1 MYPNLYYAFRDLFG
15 IEITGLRFVNSFGFF
30 VALAFLFAAWVLTM
44 ELRRKSQAG
53 LLQYE
58 DTKIK
63 IGEPASAS
71 ELITN
76 FLLGFLLGYKII
88 GAFVVGPTDPQAFIF
103 STDGSWPVGI
113 ITGLFF
119 AGLKWYEK
127 NKQKLARPEERTIR
141 VWPQDRVGDIVV
153 FAAVFG
159 FAGAKVFH
167 NLENWNE
174 FVADPIGS
182 LLSFSGLTFYGG
194 LICASLAIF
203 WYARKHKISL
213 RHLCDAAAPALMLA
227 YAIGR
232 IGCHISGDGD
242 WGIPNKSPKP
252 SFLPDWAWAYTYPN
266 NVISAGVPIPG
277 CEGQYCNQLP
287 EAVYPTAFFET
298 IACLLLFGVLW
309 YFRKRIDIPGRLF
322 ALYLILNGIERF
334 FIEKIRVNTE
344 YDIFGFHPTQ
354 AELISSLLVLTG
366 IALWIW
372 MGKMVDKNRPVT
384 STR

>member
-88 GAFVVGPTDPQAFIF
+88 GAFVVGPADPQAFIF

-127 NKQKLARPEERTIR
+127 NKQKLAKPEERTIR

-174 FVADPIGS
+174 FIADPVGS

-194 LICASLAIF
+194 LICASAAIF

-277 CEGQYCNQLP
+277 CEVQYCNQLP

-298 IACLLLFGVLW
+298 IACLLLFSVLW

-372 MGKMVDKNRPVT
+372 MGKIADKNRPVT